1 MATYSFTSK
10 MTAAYAQP
18 DQPDPSIVVTKA
30 TSRAA
35 SMLGL
40 SQKELARI
48 LGVSEST
55 ASRMASGKHVLDVG
69 KKEGELALLF
79 VRVFRSLDALVGGSE
94 DKARAWLTAENT
106 HVGGIPKERI
116 QNVEGLVHVAQYL
129 DAMRGKI

>member
-1 MATYSFTSK
+1 
-10 MTAAYAQP
+10 MTVAYAHP
-18 DQPDPSIVVTKA
+18 TQPDPGTVVTKA
-30 TSRAA
+30 ASRAA
-35 SMLGL
+35 AMLGL
-40 SQKELARI
+40 SQKELARV

-55 ASRMASGKHVLDVG
+55 ASRIAAGKVTIDVE

-94 DKARAWLTAENT
+94 QKARAWFSAENT
-106 HVGGIPKERI
+106 HVGGIPRERI